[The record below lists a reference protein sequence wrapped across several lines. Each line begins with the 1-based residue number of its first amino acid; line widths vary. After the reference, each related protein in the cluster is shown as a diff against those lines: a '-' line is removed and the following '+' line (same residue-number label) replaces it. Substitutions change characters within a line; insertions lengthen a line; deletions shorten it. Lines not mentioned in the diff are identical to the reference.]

1 MNNLSRLARESALAV
16 TAEHFA
22 TRMIQHMLAGAM
34 PFYWLRRANDFARVG
49 TAECDEIA
57 EACRERAE
65 FFTRYPHPAIAEM
78 HDDIAAII
86 AGADAEAVAA

>member
-1 MNNLSRLARESALAV
+1 MVNVNALREATQQFGVRL
-16 TAEHFA
+16 
-22 TRMIQHMLAGAM
+22 IQQVLTEAM